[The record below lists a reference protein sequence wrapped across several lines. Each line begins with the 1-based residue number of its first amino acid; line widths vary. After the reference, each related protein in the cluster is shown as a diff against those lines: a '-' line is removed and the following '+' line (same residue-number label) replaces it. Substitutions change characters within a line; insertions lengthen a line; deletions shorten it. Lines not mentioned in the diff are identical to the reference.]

1 MRKYPTPWQYLV
13 DLIATGRLKAAYAS
27 GDRKAIANA
36 EAAYKGLSEDEVVFS
51 APTTR
56 KDGKLVVNMTCKRGF
71 KLNDIVFN
79 TGTLAKMVAQNA
91 NLMAAH
97 EDLNTSQITGFYFC
111 EDADQLH
118 LLINPNSNLHEALKM
133 TGYEFPPENY
143 KTTIYPQRDDVLLAE
158 GEIAITHPVVAGTVF
173 VSYVQAPKS
182 PLEQLRER
190 ADAGEDVVNTEKF
203 SLKDGLIPE
212 TSAELL
218 ESGAPLTDLTQGGSP
233 GPIVE
238 HEFSKDGTELAEA
251 AADKTVAIQE
261 TAKAESPA
269 EEPVQEEAPAQ
280 TQQKKKK

>member
-51 APTTR
+51 APVTR

-158 GEIAITHPVVAGTVF
+158 GEIAITHPVVAGTVY
-173 VSYVQAPKS
+173 VSYVQQPQSHEEIA
-182 PLEQLRER
+182 QRV
-190 ADAGEDVVNTEKF
+190 ADENNVIR
-203 SLKDGLIPE
+203 SQLIPE
-212 TSAELL
+212 TPAELL

-238 HEFSKDGTELAEA
+238 HEFSKDATELAEG

-261 TAKAESPA
+261 AAKAEAPA
-269 EEPVQEEAPAQ
+269 EEPAQEEAPAQ